1 MMSSTIPQGISLTD
15 RQPAPLVRQLQAV
28 VIASVSAI
36 AANVIFYLLATE
48 LLGIPMVALNQYPP
62 PELSPLPVTDVLI
75 FGAVFSFGAS
85 LVFLVVANISPRPSM
100 VFVGISL
107 VVLLLSLFMPLM
119 IPTPPVPMSTKLV
132 LASMHVLGAAVLV
145 PILIAV
151 GLPSEGND
159 QKETEDVT

>member
-1 MMSSTIPQGISLTD
+1 
-15 RQPAPLVRQLQAV
+15 VF
-28 VIASVSAI
+28 AI

-85 LVFLVVANISPRPSM
+85 LVFLVVANISRRPAQVYLVICM
-100 VFVGISL
+100 
-107 VVLLLSLFMPLM
+107 VVLIISLFMPFM

-145 PILIAV
+145 PILIAM
-151 GLPSEGND
+151 GLPSKVVD
-159 QKETEDVT
+159 QMETEDVT

>member
-1 MMSSTIPQGISLTD
+1 
-15 RQPAPLVRQLQAV
+15 
-28 VIASVSAI
+28 VSAI

>member
-1 MMSSTIPQGISLTD
+1 MMNSTIPQGISLVN
-15 RQPAPLVRQLQAV
+15 RQPAPLARQLQAV

-85 LVFLVVANISPRPSM
+85 LVFLVVANISRRPAQVYLVICM
-100 VFVGISL
+100 
-107 VVLLLSLFMPLM
+107 VVLISSLFMPFM

-132 LASMHVLGAAVLV
+132 LASMHVLGRQCWC
-145 PILIAV
+145 PF
-151 GLPSEGND
+151 S
-159 QKETEDVT
+159 